1 MTVCFDERVDN
12 AISILWFERN
22 PARRE
27 EALTMLR
34 SAANLGDGDA
44 YYFLGRCYLGK
55 SYIDPVMELPIDR
68 NFAFECFR
76 ISLTLESAV
85 GMLGAMLQDGFE
97 PPGNTFV
104 HPPYHNKKEI
114 WDVVSD
120 KAKQGQIFCKYLIA
134 NAYYYCTAGDL
145 LDITP
150 STVGK
155 KKYERCQYEWT
166 ASAMKLYE
174 ECVAAGLGIALPNL
188 VDILRTGR
196 HGAPDS
202 TSAPRCISTSVRT

>member
-55 SYIDPVMELPIDR
+55 SYIDVMGLPIDR

-76 ISLTLESAV
+76 ISLRLESAV

-174 ECVAAGLGIALPNL
+174 ECVAAGLGISAQA
-188 VDILRTGR
+188 DTA
-196 HGAPDS
+196 HPDS